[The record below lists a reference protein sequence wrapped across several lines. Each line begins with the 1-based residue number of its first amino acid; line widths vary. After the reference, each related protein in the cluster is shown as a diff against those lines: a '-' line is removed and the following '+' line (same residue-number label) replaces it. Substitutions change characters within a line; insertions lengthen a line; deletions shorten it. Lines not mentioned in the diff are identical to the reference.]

1 MWDSERH
8 SQKDSGWWKWPVNLK
23 QCFSSRSC
31 DLLLY
36 RSYSVCV
43 CVCRETDRGS
53 KLEQAFS
60 KFLLLQASQSLVREM
75 DKYTALVATLRMTSH
90 NGSVMWGPRREWE
103 VLSGEGRETFMGEV
117 MINWLLKEGMNFQ
130 IPWWVKANPVLLR
143 WVVLKLQQA

>member
-1 MWDSERH
+1 M
-8 SQKDSGWWKWPVNLK
+8 NLE

-36 RSYSVCV
+36 RSYSVYV

-75 DKYTALVATLRMTSH
+75 DKYTALVATLCMTSH
-90 NGSVMWGPRREWE
+90 DGSVMWGPRREWE
-103 VLSGEGRETFMGEV
+103 VLSGEGREGFMEEV
-117 MINWLLKEGMNFQ
+117 MIN
-130 IPWWVKANPVLLR
+130 
-143 WVVLKLQQA
+143 